1 MLEESFE
8 LRRDSSNRSRVIES
22 LLYNEFSLLR
32 DLVRPRD
39 QRIM

>member
-1 MLEESFE
+1 MLEVSFE

-22 LLYNEFSLLR
+22 LLYNEFSLSR
-32 DLVRPRD
+32 DFVTPRD